1 MTAWLTGLSTR
12 DSILLFSH
20 VMGFIT
26 NSGDDIEYFQLGVAL
41 DYYGKTSCS
50 HELRQTDIG
59 LSTIGYEIG
68 DYYQPSPLSEEDNK
82 RINEQVKQS
91 EKDKSKKDNK

>member
-1 MTAWLTGLSTR
+1 MDNKQYTVL
-12 DSILLFSH
+12 H
-20 VMGFIT
+20 
-26 NSGDDIEYFQLGVAL
+26 
-41 DYYGKTSCS
+41 
-50 HELRQTDIG
+50 
-59 LSTIGYEIG
+59 EIG